1 MVPASQPKGAS
12 VNLSMC
18 ENSCRFSLSKTLI
31 LQNTQ
36 FLCSSQPQPSGKWL
50 LCLKSKEKWYHY
62 LSWNTLDSSDKE
74 GNDQGPFQRGWLQ
87 IGLLGLNGRSTMTY
101 CVAQGTLLTVT
112 WQPGWEGS
120 LGKNGYLYMY
130 GWVHLQSTWN
140 YHNTVNCL
148 HSNTK
153 LIKKKKERKGC
164 GQWGKEEAFSAEQRA
179 SWGQKEW
186 NSRVWGELWAILVL
200 F

>member
-1 MVPASQPKGAS
+1 MPASQTKGAL

-50 LCLKSKEKWYHY
+50 LCLKSKEKRYHY

-87 IGLLGLNGRSTMTY
+87 IGLLGQRLGSKLN
-101 CVAQGTLLTVT
+101 
-112 WQPGWEGS
+112 
-120 LGKNGYLYMY
+120 
-130 GWVHLQSTWN
+130 
-140 YHNTVNCL
+140 
-148 HSNTK
+148 HSIRITK
-153 LIKKKKERKGC
+153 LLYLEREQMGDIVTTMDEITASNIQCPDTLCMYKIN
-164 GQWGKEEAFSAEQRA
+164 WGDERNTIMTLGHDCIWLCNF
-179 SWGQKEW
+179 
-186 NSRVWGELWAILVL
+186 
-200 F
+200 